1 MKLQVLLLHLSI
13 GVLAGP
19 CKPYGPVSSIRQH
32 DTIPIPPGS
41 TQTASVPLSLAEPP
55 SPTHTNTDIF
65 ASGVS
70 PIGISQSDLVPSA
83 FSSTLIHDGADE
95 ELSSQ
100 TSEGSETT
108 SAVADGGHADGAQGT
123 MTNPTVI
130 HGTFISNTDTFPA
143 GSRTS
148 VETHVTTGPESTS
161 DITGSLVA
169 SPSVSPVEVSDIET
183 ISLVASESDPSVP
196 FATSDQ
202 TPMSSAVSKQTAPTV
217 SDIDSDLSGLPT
229 AAVTSNSIETTA
241 SSTAIVTSE
250 PDLSSP
256 PDLPT
261 TPPTSDPESS
271 VTTDAATSDS
281 VVPSGIPSTANSV
294 APSSTTSDEQPVSRT
309 TESEVS
315 VPSTD
320 QNAPSDTSRPSGLE
334 SSLPSTTPN
343 PDLPATT
350 MPSAVSNTT
359 PTLSGT
365 VEPVKIST
373 PSDSTF
379 PAVTPTTTA
388 GVGGGLVG
396 GGSGGSG
403 GGIGGGNTGT
413 GGTGGIGTG
422 GSGGGTG
429 GNGEPDPDDDKQS
442 LTQSRVSTTF
452 TASTTSAASTRS
464 VEACPTG
471 PSCACKLPPSD
482 PDVVNDEESELWAR
496 DTDGELLQK
505 RGNAKKDML
514 GLRADGD
521 TGLCPIKG
529 SLKFPGYPKG
539 PRLFTRDEKGTLSG
553 MELDISRWYV
563 YDECKTS
570 YKRVD
575 AANYRSMYGE
585 MENAD
590 AASTDHVYEKSFL
603 KDFFTVILNEEVI
616 SVKDNP
622 DLERTQITCED
633 LDYYVWDERNNVN
646 RLQPA
651 FDAYPSDKK
660 WLGDLIGMQG
670 ALNGGPKAGI
680 TTTFGDGSIKKLTDR
695 KLRDPNYSNWETVT
709 DSLDNYLFPYIEKI
723 YVGVKLFNEPEFIA
737 AMIRQNKRIYS
748 AFMDLDK
755 SISCYEGMGKWSFA
769 EKFKTYMEQRF
780 SGQEE
785 HSINRWAI
793 YAKDNIIPFIQGY
806 MNNLPP
812 YDEDDQRKAEQE
824 AKVAQWTDR
833 FQKAR
838 SAGYTIDFSWDWTTD
853 ETALVLRADGICQRP
868 TLTGSLT
875 TFSTSAIPTT
885 TFEMETTTAPVI
897 ATTTTTPEATIT
909 TTGPNLCLSNSACDN
924 DCENGEVPTCLRH
937 GLFGTCGC
945 APEVTTTSQPP
956 TTTVP
961 PTTSNVPDPEPE
973 PEPTPTADC
982 DFWDDLTHWTFEISN
997 IKDWADDGGDSL
1009 EHEERG
1015 CGAIAKWDWKDGD
1028 TRSVV
1033 FTLPFFMKEG
1043 CVERAIVSAGGP
1055 ELSCDGHSPWDSLS
1069 LMAAKAAKTTNQSG
1083 DLTWQR
1089 PSFPERFEE
1098 VSREAEG
1105 RYAPLAK
1112 GHHPSY
1118 TPMNWNHQSL
1128 TRS

>member
-1 MKLQVLLLHLSI
+1 MNLQVPLLHLST

-19 CKPYGPVSSIRQH
+19 CKPYPPVSSMQQH
-32 DTIPIPPGS
+32 DTIPIPPES
-41 TQTASVPLSLAEPP
+41 TQAASVPLSLAEPP
-55 SPTHTNTDIF
+55 SPTHTNSDIF
-65 ASGVS
+65 ASDVL
-70 PIGISQSDLVPSA
+70 PIGVGQSDLVPSA

-100 TSEGSETT
+100 TSEGSEST
-108 SAVADGGHADGAQGT
+108 SAVAEGDDADGAQAT
-123 MTNPTVI
+123 MTNPTIV
-130 HGTFISNTDTFPA
+130 HGSLISNTDTFPV

-148 VETHVTTGPESTS
+148 GETHVTTEPESS
-161 DITGSLVA
+161 SGITGSLAA
-169 SPSVSPVEVSDIET
+169 SPSVSPVEASDKET
-183 ISLVASESDPSVP
+183 MSLVASESNPSVP

-202 TPMSSAVSKQTAPTV
+202 TPMSSAVSERTAPAV
-217 SDIDSDLSGLPT
+217 SGNDSELSGLPT

-241 SSTAIVTSE
+241 PSAPSVTSE
-250 PDLSSP
+250 PDPFSP
-256 PDLPT
+256 PDIPITSPT
-261 TPPTSDPESS
+261 FETESS
-271 VTTDAATSDS
+271 VTTDAVTSDL
-281 VVPSGIPSTANSV
+281 VVPSGIPPTADPV
-294 APSSTTSDEQPVSRT
+294 PPSSTTSDERPVSHT
-309 TESEVS
+309 TEPVVS

-334 SSLPSTTPN
+334 TSLPSTTPH
-343 PDLPATT
+343 PDLTATST
-350 MPSAVSNTT
+350 PSAVSDTT
-359 PTLSGT
+359 PSLSGT
-365 VEPVKIST
+365 AKPVEISN

-379 PAVTPTTTA
+379 TVATPTTTA
-388 GVGGGLVG
+388 GIGGGLVG

-403 GGIGGGNTGT
+403 GGTGGGNTGT
-413 GGTGGIGTG
+413 GGTGGSGTG

-429 GNGEPDPDDDKQS
+429 GNGESDPGDDKH
-442 LTQSRVSTTF
+442 
-452 TASTTSAASTRS
+452 
-464 VEACPTG
+464 
-471 PSCACKLPPSD
+471 CAYKLPPDD
-482 PDVVNDEESELWAR
+482 PDVVDDEESELWTR
-496 DTDGELLQK
+496 DTDGEFLQK

-514 GLRADGD
+514 GLRADGT

-539 PRLFTRDEKGTLSG
+539 PRLFTRDEKARRCRHLPQHVWGNDQG
-553 MELDISRWYV
+553 RRGEHG
-563 YDECKTS
+563 S
-570 YKRVD
+570 Y
-575 AANYRSMYGE
+575 
-585 MENAD
+585 
-590 AASTDHVYEKSFL
+590 HVYEKCFL

-616 SVKDNP
+616 SAKDNP
-622 DLERTQITCED
+622 DLERTQITCDD
-633 LDYYVWDERNNVN
+633 LNYYVWDEKNNVN

-680 TTTFGDGSIKKLTDR
+680 TTTFGDGSVKKLTDE
-695 KLRDPNYSNWETVT
+695 KLRDPDYSSWEEVT
-709 DSLDNYLFPYIEKI
+709 KSLDGHLLPYIEKI
-723 YVGVKLFNEPEFIA
+723 YLGVKVFNEPEFIA

-748 AFMDLDK
+748 AFMDLDR

-793 YAKDNIIPFIQGY
+793 YAKDNIFPFIQGY
-806 MNNLPP
+806 LNNLPP

-824 AKVAQWTDR
+824 AKVAKWMDR

-853 ETALVLRADGICQRP
+853 ETAIVPRADGICQRP

-885 TFEMETTTAPVI
+885 KFEMETTTAPVI
-897 ATTTTTPEATIT
+897 ATTTTTPEATTT
-909 TTGPNLCLSNSACDN
+909 TTGPNLCLLNSACDN
-924 DCENGEVPTCLRH
+924 DCEDGEVPTCLRH

-961 PTTSNVPDPEPE
+961 PTTSNAPDPEPTPDPEPE
-973 PEPTPTADC
+973 PELTPTADC

-1028 TRSVV
+1028 TLSVV
-1033 FTLPFFMKEG
+1033 FTLPFFIKEG

-1069 LMAAKAAKTTNQSG
+1069 LMAAKAAKAASQSG

-1089 PSFPERFEE
+1089 PLFPERFDE

-1105 RYAPLAK
+1105 KYAPLAK
-1112 GHHPSY
+1112 GQHPNY
-1118 TPMNWNHQSL
+1118 TPMNWNHQSPT
-1128 TRS
+1128 TR